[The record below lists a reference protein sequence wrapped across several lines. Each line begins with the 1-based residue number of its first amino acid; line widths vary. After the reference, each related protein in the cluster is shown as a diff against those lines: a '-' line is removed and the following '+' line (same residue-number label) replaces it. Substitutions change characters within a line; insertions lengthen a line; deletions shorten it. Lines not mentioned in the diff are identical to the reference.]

1 MERLMSS
8 PKQGRV
14 WISVNLLLEPI
25 YALLMPSALLVP
37 EIVPVVVKGPVF
49 GAAWFGVVVRPSAI
63 MPPPDVPFVIFH
75 LWFLGSAWM
84 SAFWVTV
91 MLV

>member
-1 MERLMSS
+1 
-8 PKQGRV
+8 
-14 WISVNLLLEPI
+14 
-25 YALLMPSALLVP
+25 
-37 EIVPVVVKGPVF
+37 
-49 GAAWFGVVVRPSAI
+49 